1 MYVLLYDPRSPAQY
15 LPNWGGGEP
24 DTHIFLFKLSLK
36 ISSSLY
42 NGPTLEENQ
51 SIDK

>member
-1 MYVLLYDPRSPAQY
+1 MIPAVLHSIYPI
-15 LPNWGGGEP
+15 GGGEP